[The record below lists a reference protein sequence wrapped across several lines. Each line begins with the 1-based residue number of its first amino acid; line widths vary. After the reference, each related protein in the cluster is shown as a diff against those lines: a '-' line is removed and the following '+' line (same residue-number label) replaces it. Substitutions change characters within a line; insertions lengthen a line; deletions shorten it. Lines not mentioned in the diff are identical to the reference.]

1 MLKVNDKLRLLRES
15 RQWSQEELANKLG
28 MSTKGYAKIERGET
42 RSNIPRLEQISEIFD
57 MDICELLAYGEQ
69 SKLSFNNSDNNFSNL
84 NNFSLAIG
92 SDESLAHEVQK
103 YQLQINHKDEIIA
116 FKDEIIQSQ
125 KREIQ
130 LLKDLIE
137 QLKNKT

>member
-15 RQWSQEELANKLG
+15 RQWSQEELASKLG

-103 YQLQINHKDEIIA
+103 YQLQISHKDEIIA
-116 FKDEIIQSQ
+116 FKDEIIESQ